1 MDFALIGRRLSYSL
15 SGDIH
20 RRLLKM
26 RGIDAN
32 YSLIEIPENALA
44 NYDFS
49 PLAGFNITAPY
60 KTAVIDRL
68 NGLSQTAARLKS
80 VNTVTVKN
88 GKMQGFNTDY
98 YGFLRALEYKGHSLC
113 GNVAVMGAG
122 GVARTFCFAAA
133 KSGCDINLIVRP
145 SSQDKAN
152 QIKTDL
158 IKNYN
163 GIKVEINRGGRYD
176 TLINATP
183 AGTLGNPER
192 LPFGADAAEN
202 CGYLFDAVYNPQTT
216 PLIKMAKNRGIPCQ
230 NGLLMLVF
238 QAVKSQEIWL
248 ESAISQ
254 RDEQEIIDYAKSLYK
269 GGGL

>member
-1 MDFALIGRRLSYSL
+1 MDFALIGGRLSYSL
-15 SGDIH
+15 SGEIH
-20 RRLLKM
+20 RRLFEM
-26 RGIDAN
+26 RGVDAN
-32 YSLIEIPENALA
+32 YSLIEIPQNRLA

-49 PLAGFNITAPY
+49 RLAGFNITAPY
-60 KTAVIDRL
+60 KTEIINRL
-68 NGLSQTAARLKS
+68 NSLSPTAALLKS
-80 VNTVTVKN
+80 VNTVSIKN

-98 YGFLRALEYKGHSLC
+98 YGFIKALEFDGHTLK
-113 GNVAVMGAG
+113 GNVSVMGAG
-122 GVARTFCFAAA
+122 GVARAFCFAAA

-145 SSQDKAN
+145 SSQDKAQ
-152 QIKTDL
+152 QIKADI

-163 GIKVEINRGGRYD
+163 GIKVQINGSGTCD

-183 AGTLGNPER
+183 AGTLGNLEK
-192 LPFGADAAEN
+192 LPFGAEAVEH

-216 PLIKMAKNRGIPCQ
+216 PLIKMAENRGIPCQ

-254 RDEQEIIDYAKSLYK
+254 RNEQEIIDYAKSLYK
-269 GGGL
+269 GGSL